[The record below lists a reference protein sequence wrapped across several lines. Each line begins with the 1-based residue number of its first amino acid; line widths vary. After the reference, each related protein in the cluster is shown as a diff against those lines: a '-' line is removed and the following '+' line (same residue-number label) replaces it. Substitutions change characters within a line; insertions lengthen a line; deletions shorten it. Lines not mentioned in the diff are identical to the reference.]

1 MTDSQSP
8 KPPDEAFESSNLP
21 IEADEAA
28 PESEPDTEAETEAE
42 TGQESEAEQG
52 ADPSNESD
60 VESTRQDLRD
70 LRWKVARDLIVFQG
84 KLALDAIRDLALA
97 PVAIGAAL
105 LGVVSR
111 PDNPGVYFYDLM
123 RWGRRSDK
131 FINLFSAGQDPEEK
145 DNFPS
150 VDDLVTTVEE
160 AIVKEHEKG
169 GMTAEAK
176 SHIDKTLDKLDEAM
190 ERDRERTKRH
200 IKVAADTM
208 KREIKKV
215 KNQIA
220 PPADEPPAPSA

>member
-21 IEADEAA
+21 IEAE
-28 PESEPDTEAETEAE
+28 EPASD
-42 TGQESEAEQG
+42 SEAEAEPKFETDSESGTGQ
-52 ADPSNESD
+52 ADDPKNEPD
-60 VESTRQDLRD
+60 DEPTRQTLRD
-70 LRWKVARDLIVFQG
+70 MRWKVARDLIVFQG

-131 FINLFSAGQDPEEK
+131 FINLFSAGQDPEEQ

-200 IKVAADTM
+200 IKAAADTM

-215 KNQIA
+215 KDQIA
-220 PPADEPPAPSA
+220 PPASDEPPAPSV